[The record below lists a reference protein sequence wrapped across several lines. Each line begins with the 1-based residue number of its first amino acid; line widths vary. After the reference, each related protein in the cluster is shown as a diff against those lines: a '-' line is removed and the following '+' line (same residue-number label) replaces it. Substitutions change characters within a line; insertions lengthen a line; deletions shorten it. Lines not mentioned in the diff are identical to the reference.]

1 MRRLTRG
8 ANDLCRTLLFAA
20 MMHFLSSAEGVCSAA
35 QVKSSLAQGLRSVGC
50 RAVAEQSHEQRGKKR
65 KGIIVTAQFSP
76 ICQ

>member
-20 MMHFLSSAEGVCSAA
+20 TMHFLSAEGVCSAA